1 MIKNYAGML
10 DRVVEM
16 ERNLQEIKVDLMLSS
31 VKEKKPREFYKEDD
45 ILREARRV
53 RKQLWNEKYSKIA

>member
-1 MIKNYAGML
+1 MIKNYTPML

-16 ERNLQEIKVDLMLSS
+16 EKNLQEIKVDLMLSAG
-31 VKEKKPREFYKEDD
+31 KEKKTREIYKEDD
-45 ILREARRV
+45 ILKEVKRI